1 MHRSNAANI
10 KPTFETDYYGV
21 LELNRDCD
29 DLEIKKAFRRL
40 AIRHQNP
47 SRQRNENIKE
57 VLALIAEAYEVL
69 SDPLKRAIYDQYG
82 ETGLKRGIS
91 GPNGHIPPYVFHG
104 EPQRTFRN
112 FFGTDNPY
120 GDLVN
125 ILSDP
130 QTMEIICKMHTANK
144 VKGEPIKKSLLLT
157 LREIFFGGVKEV
169 KIKKKVFVDSE
180 KMNTVF
186 KEEIISIPIKPGLPT
201 GTEIVFREKGD
212 ESVDRLPA
220 DIIFVTE
227 DSPHEIFRREGD
239 NLLMTVEIFLK
250 DALIGTVVTVN
261 TVDDR
266 TIRVPITSIITPDY
280 RKCIPN
286 EGLPLVKNIKERGD
300 LVINFKIEFPV
311 YLPIASKQYIEKA
324 FEKTNQEN
332 NNSNNDNDKYSD
344 KFFSSNR
351 SLKSID
357 DNIPIR
363 KNTS

>member
-91 GPNGHIPPYVFHG
+91 GPNGHIPPYIFHG

-112 FFGTDNPY
+112 FFGTLNPY

-125 ILSDP
+125 ILNDP
-130 QTMEIICKMHTANK
+130 QTMEIIYKMHTANK
-144 VKGEPIKKSLLLT
+144 VKDEPIKKSLLLT

-186 KEEIISIPIKPGLPT
+186 KEKIISIPIKPGLPT
-201 GTEIVFREKGD
+201 GTEIVFYEEGD
-212 ESVDRLPA
+212 ERFDRLPA

-227 DSPHEIFRREGD
+227 DSPHEIFQREGD
-239 NLLMTVEIFLK
+239 NLLMTTEIFLK

-261 TVDDR
+261 TIDDR

-286 EGLPLVKNIKERGD
+286 EGLPLVKSIKERGD

-311 YLPIASKQYIEKA
+311 YLPIAMG
-324 FEKTNQEN
+324 
-332 NNSNNDNDKYSD
+332 
-344 KFFSSNR
+344 
-351 SLKSID
+351 SID
-357 DNIPIR
+357 ENISIR